1 MKSATIYRSPK
12 GWMPELG
19 KLTNNTTVNGQLGWS
34 WKVLRDGMPFIQVG
48 TNIMLVCEKQ
58 EKLIPASVLKKEIE
72 NRVKIFEDINGFKPG
87 KKALDDI
94 KFETTHELHIKAFTV
109 TKEHGVWIDTK
120 NDLLC
125 IDTTSETVADDVMLL
140 LSKDLDYRGHRLI
153 TECGTQ
159 SFMSGIIIDGCIDSF
174 VLGSAGVLVSTGDKS
189 KKITYSNGAIDN
201 ELPSKYITECGRKAS
216 KLEIELNGTFF
227 TLNDNLVVSKVSS
240 TDIIRDPSEFDTEN
254 DYFDNEFTIRCGQ
267 FQEIILALLNTLGEE
282 VES

>member
-72 NRVKIFEDINGFKPG
+72 NRAKIFEEVNGFKPG
-87 KKALDDI
+87 KKALSDI
-94 KFETTHELHIKAFTV
+94 KFETTHELHTKAFTV
-109 TKEHGVWIDTK
+109 TKEYVVWIDTK
-120 NDLLC
+120 NNLLC
-125 IDTTSETVADDVMLL
+125 IDTTSETVADDVLLL

-153 TECGTQ
+153 TECDVK
-159 SFMSGIIIDGCIDSF
+159 SFMSSILVDGGNDSF
-174 VLGSAGVLVSTGDKS
+174 VLGNSCTLKS
-189 KKITYSNGAIDN
+189 QSDSDVKVAYSGSVDDLA
-201 ELPSKYITECGRKAS
+201 SKYVTEFGRKAS